1 MSEEKGHYYTFK
13 KDDTLS
19 LVARRKG
26 YKRWQ
31 DIWNHEKNKD
41 IREKYPNSGQLPVGL
56 KIWLPGLEKGS
67 AVVKKSAKYQH
78 DVDQGR
84 YADGFD
90 FGIFYCVSEKE
101 YYLLE
106 QKDFESYIKEC
117 DSLESVADALRVA
130 QTAPIQEDLSEEKM
144 NIAIEEKEKDIQQKK
159 DKLVKLLKSSDGKP
173 DFTELI
179 CLNKMIKIGKPY
191 CKGWR
196 RVRRSWR
203 NKGYMR
209 KMPSKEIE
217 NKIKEAFSKE
227 KKKSN
232 KSLNK
237 RFADK
242 LIPTIKSELFN
253 KELVSGEGFLPIP
266 EEWCFKGAEYK
277 SDKDSF
283 KDHKHFDGSVEAA
296 FLRYQFGADISSE
309 VNLSE
314 GVMNFGVNGQARFA
328 LAEGK
333 VEGSLSIPSK
343 KGLSLFSLLPEK
355 TRKAGV
361 IKPDREV
368 FIKFIIKA
376 ELSGF
381 VGASA
386 ALSLPYVDVK
396 CKGKEKKAEV
406 GIKGEAFAG
415 ASGSAEL
422 AGALEW
428 KPGENISKGEEIDW
442 ESIIKAGLKASFSA
456 GIGGKFDM
464 SFKITKD
471 RKVQFIVKAGAVVGL
486 GGSADIVS
494 EFNFKEGFDFMW
506 YVADS
511 VDYHKAY
518 DALEDTYKIF
528 SIAKLIMLI
537 HPGTQGIIVI
547 NEVKDLIKE
556 YIPEDWKFWD
566 VDNKVIKE
574 LERGKLKGN
583 ILQEVSAS
591 QLKRC
596 SPETLAFAMR
606 LIMQT
611 VEKGDQDIILKIL
624 LNAQQHHEYSDKFT
638 KGEKY
643 HKLRWTIRN
652 LMGFEAARQDK
663 KGSLEKGK
671 ERLIDF
677 FKIREHFKEEK
688 HKNLMEYLEIAK

>member
-1 MSEEKGHYYTFK
+1 MPEEKGHYYTLK
-13 KDDTLS
+13 KGDTLS
-19 LVARRKG
+19 LVAERKG
-26 YKRWQ
+26 YKKGEDVWK
-31 DIWNHEKNKD
+31 HEKNKD

-56 KIWLPGLEKGS
+56 EIWLPGLEKGS

-78 DVDQGR
+78 DVDQDR

-90 FGIFYCVSEKE
+90 FGIFYCASEE
-101 YYLLE
+101 NYYLLE
-106 QKDFESYIKEC
+106 EKDFESYIKE
-117 DSLESVADALRVA
+117 SNTVETVADALRVA
-130 QTAPIQEDLSEEKM
+130 QTALIKEDLSEEET
-144 NIAIEEKEKDIQQKK
+144 ITAIEEKEKDIQQKK
-159 DKLVKLLKSSDGKP
+159 DTLVKLLKYSDGKP

-179 CLNKMIKIGKPY
+179 CLNKMKKIGKPY

-196 RVRRSWR
+196 RVRISWR

-209 KMPSKEIE
+209 KMSPNEIE
-217 NKIKEAFSKE
+217 NKIKEAFSRE

-232 KSLNK
+232 ESLEK
-237 RFADK
+237 RFEKK
-242 LIPTIKSELFN
+242 LIPTVKSELFK
-253 KELVSGEGFLPIP
+253 KEFISGEGLLPIP
-266 EEWCFKGAEYK
+266 AEWFFKAKEYK
-277 SDKDSF
+277 SNKDRF
-283 KDHKHFDGSVEAA
+283 KDNKHFDGGVEAA

-343 KGLSLFSLLPEK
+343 KGLSLFSLLPEE

-368 FIKFIIKA
+368 FIKFIIIA

-386 ALSLPYVDVK
+386 SLSLPYVDVK

-406 GIKGEAFAG
+406 GVKGEAFAG

-422 AGALEW
+422 TGVVEW
-428 KPGENISKGEEIDW
+428 KPGEKNSKGEDIDW
-442 ESIIKAGLKASFSA
+442 KSLIKAGLKASFSA
-456 GIGGKFDM
+456 GIGAKFDM
-464 SFKITKD
+464 AFKITKD
-471 RKVQFIVKAGAVVGL
+471 KKVLFIVKAGAVVGL

-494 EFNFKEGFDFMW
+494 EFDFKEGFDFMW

-518 DALEDTYKIF
+518 DALEETYKIF
-528 SIAKLIMLI
+528 SIARLILLI
-537 HPGTQGIIVI
+537 HPGTQGFIVI

-566 VDNKVIKE
+566 VDKVVLKKM
-574 LERGKLKGN
+574 ERSNLKGN
-583 ILQEVSAS
+583 IFKGVTKNELQ
-591 QLKRC
+591 RC
-596 SPETLAFAMR
+596 SPETLGFAMR

-611 VEKGDQDIILKIL
+611 MEDGDHEALLHILDSAVIAHGYYPDGK
-624 LNAQQHHEYSDKFT
+624 ESF
-638 KGEKY
+638 
-643 HKLRWTIRN
+643 HKLKWAVRN
-652 LMGFEAARQDK
+652 LMGFEAARHDK
-663 KGSLEKGK
+663 NKAIEDGK
-671 ERLIDF
+671 NRLRDF
-677 FKIREHFKEEK
+677 FEPCNNVEFKNKLRKI
-688 HKNLMEYLEIAK
+688 LSY